1 MKLKKENIERIYC
14 GNRNCPY
21 IDCVRHNKNTPFNV
35 QFLRENYSLDKNG
48 ECKYKLSDWRIDYV
62 NKDYRN

>member
-21 IDCVRHNKNTPFNV
+21 IDCVRHNKNTQSNI
-35 QFLRENYSLDKNG
+35 QFLRENYKLDKNN
-48 ECKYKLSDWRIDYV
+48 ECPNILLDWGDDV
-62 NKDYRN
+62 

>member
-48 ECKYKLSDWRIDYV
+48 ECKY
-62 NKDYRN
+62 N

>member
-21 IDCVRHNKNTPFNV
+21 IDCVRHNKNTLFNV

-48 ECKYKLSDWRIDYV
+48 ECSYKLLDWR
-62 NKDYRN
+62 

>member
-21 IDCVRHNKNTPFNV
+21 IDCVRHNKNTPFNI
-35 QFLRENYSLDKNG
+35 QFLRENYKLDKNN
-48 ECKYKLSDWRIDYV
+48 ECPNILLDWG
-62 NKDYRN
+62 

>member
-1 MKLKKENIERIYC
+1 MRLKEEKIERIYC

-35 QFLRENYSLDKNG
+35 QFLRENYSFDKNG
-48 ECKYKLSDWRIDYV
+48 EV
-62 NKDYRN
+62 NVNIK

>member
-21 IDCVRHNKNTPFNV
+21 IDCVRHNKNTPFNI
-35 QFLRENYSLDKNG
+35 QFLRENYKLDKNN
-48 ECKYKLSDWRIDYV
+48 ECPNILLDWGDDV
-62 NKDYRN
+62 